1 MRNHDSLGMGLMMP
15 VRLTRQCF
23 VKAIMKIHDQYFSL
37 KVSLITLTN
46 RAYYVNNIQSSLAIT
61 LSPGDIFWDRGI

>member
-15 VRLTRQCF
+15 VRLTRQRL

-46 RAYYVNNIQSSLAIT
+46 RAYSVNNIL
-61 LSPGDIFWDRGI
+61 